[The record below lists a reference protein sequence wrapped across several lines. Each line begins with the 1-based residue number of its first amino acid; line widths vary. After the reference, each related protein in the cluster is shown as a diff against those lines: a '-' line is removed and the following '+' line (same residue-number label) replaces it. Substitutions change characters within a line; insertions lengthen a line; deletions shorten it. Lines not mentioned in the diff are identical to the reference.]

1 MELINELTQHE
12 ISELESQIIS
22 ALIFNGDDR
31 SFILSKV
38 NLEHFNNQNNRIIYK
53 VIKDLLSDNNEIDST
68 IILQSIQNHEYDN
81 KDDIIKQFNDGIYL
95 YGYVQNLESKIKM
108 LINYSVKRKIDI
120 FASEILE
127 QKIDPLN
134 SKEKFASWSDKLNQ
148 IIDTQDVE
156 NLEHIKDSVDVYTHK
171 LFESI
176 HNDTSN
182 KLTGITSGYEAIDE
196 YTNGFQNG
204 DLIIL
209 AARPSVGKTA
219 LAINFILNAAKTLEK
234 NECIVMFSLEMS
246 KEQIIQRMLSNL
258 ASIDSRILRSSRI
271 DKDYIMSLSN
281 NSEILK
287 NLPIYIDDS
296 PNTTMLDIEAK
307 LRQFIKSKKVKLVVV
322 DYLQLINGI
331 SGSSINRVTEVGK
344 ISRHLKNLARSLEV
358 PIIAIAQLSRKIEE
372 RRAEDRQPMLSDL
385 RESGNIEQDAD
396 LVTFI
401 DIDYS
406 ALQMNN
412 KLKDTN
418 MDFNKYKAKNPQ
430 MIFYIEKHRNG
441 LTGTVKLV
449 FNKSTGQFV
458 GVNSNNTKGF
468 N

>member
-1 MELINELTQHE
+1 
-12 ISELESQIIS
+12 
-22 ALIFNGDDR
+22 
-31 SFILSKV
+31 
-38 NLEHFNNQNNRIIYK
+38 
-53 VIKDLLSDNNEIDST
+53 
-68 IILQSIQNHEYDN
+68 
-81 KDDIIKQFNDGIYL
+81 
-95 YGYVQNLESKIKM
+95 SKIKM
-108 LINYSVKRKIDI
+108 LINYSVKRKIDS
-120 FASEILE
+120 FVNEILE
-127 QKIDPLN
+127 EKIDPLN

-148 IIDTQDVE
+148 IIDTQDIE
-156 NLEHIKDSVDVYTHK
+156 YLEHIKDSVDVYTHK
-171 LFESI
+171 LFESV
-176 HNDTSN
+176 HNTTNN
-182 KLTGITSGYEAIDE
+182 KLTGITSGYEGIDE

-219 LAINFILNAAKTLEK
+219 LAINFILNAARTLDK
-234 NECIVMFSLEMS
+234 NDECIIMFSLEMS

-271 DKDYIMSLSN
+271 DSDYIMTISN

-287 NLPIYIDDS
+287 KLPIYIDDS
-296 PNTTMLDIEAK
+296 PNTTILDIEAK
-307 LRQFIKSKKVKLVVV
+307 LRQFIKNKKIKLVVI

-331 SGSSINRVTEVGK
+331 GGSSSNRVTEVGK

-372 RRAEDRQPMLSDL
+372 RKMEDRQPMLSDL

-418 MDFNKYKAKNPQ
+418 IDFNKYKAKNPQ
-430 MIFYIEKHRNG
+430 MTFYIEKHRNG
-441 LTGTVKLV
+441 LTGTVKLI

-458 GVNSNNTKGF
+458 GINSNNTNGF